1 MAGRGSEN
9 KVPIVATVS
18 LDDAG
23 HPIHVT
29 VAKVTTFSFAAIA
42 DWAQDSLARGCKLI
56 SDGLAC
62 FRAVSEMGCIHQPMI
77 VHGRHPRNSLIY
89 A

>member
-29 VAKVTTFSFAAIA
+29 VAKVTTFSCAAIA
-42 DWAQDSLARGCKLI
+42 DWAQDSLARGCEVILADRQI
-56 SDGLAC
+56 SGKT
-62 FRAVSEMGCIHQPMI
+62 VM
-77 VHGRHPRNSLIY
+77 RHPIEGSAQALE
-89 A
+89 ADPFV